1 MADLMEAANTFAQ
14 DLKNQNLA
22 GLMMAFTPT
31 GMGQAMGLQ
40 AQLQASGQPADP
52 NATVTAVAAGEEG
65 ALKLVDLVFKGATGE
80 QTIATK
86 WADVGGSWKVDG
98 ISLKA

>member
-22 GLMMAFTPT
+22 GLMMAFTPPV
-31 GMGQAMGLQ
+31 GQAMGLQ